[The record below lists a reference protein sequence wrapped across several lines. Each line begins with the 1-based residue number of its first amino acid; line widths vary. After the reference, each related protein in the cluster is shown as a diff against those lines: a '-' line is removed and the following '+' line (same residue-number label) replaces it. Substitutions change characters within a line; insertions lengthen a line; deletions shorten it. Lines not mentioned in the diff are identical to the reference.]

1 MREEMEEKRV
11 LRLKRRMEEKRE
23 EKRVLLLKRR
33 MQEKREEMKVL
44 LLKRMLEKRVLVM
57 RQPMEE
63 GMMRANRRA
72 VTLAKAMT
80 PQEKMPEERATV
92 LLEKRDRARNRRSH
106 RQR

>member
-1 MREEMEEKRV
+1 M
-11 LRLKRRMEEKRE
+11 E

-33 MQEKREEMKVL
+33 MQEKREEKRVL
-44 LLKRMLEKRVLVM
+44 LLKRRMLVK

-72 VTLAKAMT
+72 VKLAKERT
-80 PQEKMPEERATV
+80 LEEKMPEERVIV
-92 LLEKRDRARNRRSH
+92 LQEKRHRARTRRSN